1 MVVHHSSQQFTIK
14 TIKYHEQTEN
24 QKVRLID
31 HIKDI
36 RFLTRLASEAKA
48 IHDKAD
54 AKIKQK

>member
-36 RFLTRLASEAKA
+36 RFLTRLASEAK
-48 IHDKAD
+48 DKAD